1 MRFTFFSSRAAAAMA
16 TARYVLPVPA
26 GPIANT
32 MSYSRTACR
41 YSCWRTFRGDTT
53 CRRAGPTERFS
64 KKSTSE
70 VDGSSFRI
78 RIAASRS
85 GFFGVYPRS
94 MSFENSE
101 RSRAASAV
109 LSGSPETETSRPR
122 AAVLGDVERL
132 SQNGLSREFIRGGVD
147 CGVASTIAWPAE
159 PQPSRGGCP
168 TMYTITRRYALL
180 SLASLFAL
188 AVSVPAAASSKKFTE
203 SDDAKQNDEPQEYLK
218 DYDKL
223 TKGNEADWVYFTEGV
238 DLKSFKTVSL
248 KTWGTTNK
256 HSRSKHAAES
266 GPEYLEQWI
275 KRSKK
280 LGWQVVK
287 DGGDLRIEG
296 NVFNAWEPSGGA
308 RVWGGWAANPGVG
321 MELVAK
327 DKSGKTIFEIRH
339 KAKGSTLE
347 DAVENGLEKIV
358 KTLEVGK

>member
-1 MRFTFFSSRAAAAMA
+1 
-16 TARYVLPVPA
+16 
-26 GPIANT
+26 
-32 MSYSRTACR
+32 
-41 YSCWRTFRGDTT
+41 
-53 CRRAGPTERFS
+53 
-64 KKSTSE
+64 
-70 VDGSSFRI
+70 
-78 RIAASRS
+78 
-85 GFFGVYPRS
+85 
-94 MSFENSE
+94 
-101 RSRAASAV
+101 
-109 LSGSPETETSRPR
+109 
-122 AAVLGDVERL
+122 
-132 SQNGLSREFIRGGVD
+132 
-147 CGVASTIAWPAE
+147 
-159 PQPSRGGCP
+159 
-168 TMYTITRRYALL
+168 MYTITRRYALL

-203 SDDAKQNDEPQEYLK
+203 SDDAKERDEPHEYLK
-218 DYDKL
+218 SYDKL
-223 TKGNEADWVYFTEGV
+223 TKGKEADWVYFTEGV

-275 KRSKK
+275 KRSKN
-280 LGWQVVK
+280 LGWEVVK

-347 DAVENGLEKIV
+347 DAVENGLENIV